1 MTELESNGITSLII
15 DLRGNTGGY
24 LKGATDI
31 ASIFIEK
38 GKTLYYLEN
47 KEKKE
52 EYKDETSELKNI
64 PVIVLIDGTSASA
77 SEVLAAALKDSYGAT
92 LVGTLSY
99 GKGKVQQ
106 TNKLEDGS
114 MVKYT
119 IAKWLRPNG
128 ECIDEIGIQPDY
140 EIQLEQSEEGY
151 LIDTQLE
158 KAIELLS

>member
-1 MTELESNGITSLII
+1 MPLII
-15 DLRGNTGGY
+15 
-24 LKGATDI
+24 
-31 ASIFIEK
+31 
-38 GKTLYYLEN
+38 
-47 KEKKE
+47 
-52 EYKDETSELKNI
+52 
-64 PVIVLIDGTSASA
+64 LIDGASASA
-77 SEVLAAALKDSYGAT
+77 SEVLAGALKDSYGAT

-128 ECIDEIGIQPDY
+128 ECVDEIGIQPDY

-151 LIDTQLE
+151 FVDTQLE